1 MNWNDLKS
9 FLILSRTSKL
19 LVASKKLKVE
29 PTTIARRIKRLET
42 NLNMQ
47 LFNKSPKGYS
57 LTEKGLELVKYSEK
71 LKTKFLELMRDL

>member
-47 LFNKSPKGYS
+47 LLINH
-57 LTEKGLELVKYSEK
+57 
-71 LKTKFLELMRDL
+71 LKVIL